1 MDLFRYFI
9 RFLYKIRWYLIILPI
24 ISLIV
29 AWFLTRNM
37 EHIYDTNTTIYTG
50 MITGYN
56 LEGTTGSV
64 GGNSQTN
71 ITNLMLIVTTDNTIH
86 EVALRLFGRCMM
98 YGNPNKDNNYISAEH
113 FRQLNATVPPEVKAL
128 INRNSEDQTYANL
141 KAYEKPTQN
150 NYIFGLLNYHQY
162 FGIDNITSRL
172 KVLQLDQ
179 SDIIDIGYSANDA
192 GIAFNTLDI
201 LNKVFARQY
210 QQLRFG
216 ETNNV
221 IRFFE
226 KEVAR
231 LYKVLSNAEDDLI
244 RYNISKKIINY
255 EEQTKALTGLEAQ
268 QQNFRNDQLMN
279 YTTSKA
285 LLDYLERQLG
295 NRAQVIRSNREFTNQ
310 VRDISRIQSRIS
322 NLRIMSSEG
331 GGQNNESQEELA
343 KAQRDLQKATG
354 RVTQLT
360 KDIEAS
366 TFSTETGVKAND
378 MLERWLEQLL
388 LMEKTKAEMTA
399 TDIMK
404 ENLER
409 QYLFYAPIGAT
420 IERKV
425 RHISFIEGNYMEMLK
440 ALNAARMRQRNLQM
454 STATLR
460 VLNPPMFPLNA
471 QPTNRIM
478 ILLGSL
484 LLTFMLTAL
493 WFLIIEMLDRT
504 LRDRM
509 RSERITQIPVMGCF
523 PKESNLRYRRFNKT
537 IADMAMKQLSKSLLP
552 HFKEGQQNVLNFF
565 KEGQQNVLN
574 LISTDSGNGK
584 SYLAQELE
592 NYWISIGLEVRRLTY
607 DEDFLAEDSKFI
619 LAKDIKDL
627 CPDILPNEI
636 AIVEYPNMDDNS
648 ISPALL
654 NMGTINLMV
663 TRANRTWKDIDQK
676 ALKELQ
682 TMLDDDH
689 KDTLFMYLTE
699 ASRYAVEEFVGQLPP
714 YTRFNNFVYRISQ
727 LGLTATENE
736 HSL

>member
-1 MDLFRYFI
+1 MDLFRYFV
-9 RFLYKIRWYLIILPI
+9 RFLYKIRWYLVILPMI
-24 ISLIV
+24 ALIV
-29 AWFLTRNM
+29 AWFMTRNM
-37 EHIYDTNTTIYTG
+37 ERIYDTNTTIYTG

-56 LEGTTGSV
+56 LEGTGSV
-64 GGNSQTN
+64 GGNSQAN
-71 ITNLMLIVTTDNTIH
+71 MRNLMLIITTDNTIH

-113 FRQLNATVPPEVKAL
+113 FRQLNATVPAEVKAL
-128 INRNSEDQTYANL
+128 INHNSEAQTYANL
-141 KAYEKPTQN
+141 KAYERPSQD
-150 NYIFGLLNYHQY
+150 NYLFGILNFHQY
-162 FGIDNITSRL
+162 FGINNITSNL
-172 KVLQLDQ
+172 KVLQLNN

-192 GIAFNTLDI
+192 GIAYNTLDI
-201 LNKVFARQY
+201 LNEVFARQY
-210 QQLRFG
+210 QQIRFG

-231 LYKVLSNAEDDLI
+231 LYKILTNAEDDLI
-244 RYNISKKIINY
+244 RYNISKRIINY
-255 EEQTKALTGLEAQ
+255 GEQTKQLASLEAQ

-285 LLDYLERQLG
+285 LMDYLERQLG
-295 NRAQVIRSNREFTNQ
+295 NRAQVIRSNKEFTNQ

-322 NLRIMSSEG
+322 NLRLMSSESG
-331 GGQNNESQEELA
+331 AQNNESQEELA

-366 TFSTETGVKAND
+366 TYSTETGVRANS
-378 MLERWLEQLL
+378 MLDRWLEQILL
-388 LMEKTKAEMTA
+388 LEKTKAEMTA

-404 ENLER
+404 NNIDR

-420 IERKV
+420 LDRKD
-425 RHISFIEGNYMEMLK
+425 RHIGFIEGNYMEMLK
-440 ALNAARMRQRNLQM
+440 ALNAARLRQRNLQM

-471 QPTNRIM
+471 QPTNRLM
-478 ILLGSL
+478 ILLGAFFL
-484 LLTFMLTAL
+484 AFALTTL
-493 WFLIIEMLDRT
+493 WFLVIELLDRT

-509 RSERITQIPVMGCF
+509 RSERITKIPVMGCF

-537 IADMAMKQLSKSLLP
+537 IADMAMKQLSKALLP
-552 HFKEGQQNVLNFF
+552 HFKEGQQNVLN
-565 KEGQQNVLN
+565 L
-574 LISTDSGNGK
+574 LSTDSGNGK

-592 NYWISIGLEVRRLTY
+592 NYWISIGLQVRRLTY

-627 CPDILPNEI
+627 CPDILPDEI
-636 AIVEYPNMDDNS
+636 AIIEYPNLDDNS

-654 NMGTINLMV
+654 NMGTVNLMV
-663 TRANRTWKDIDQK
+663 TRANRTWKDVDQK
-676 ALKELQ
+676 ALKEVQ
-682 TMLDDDH
+682 AMLDEEH

-714 YTRFNNFVYRISQ
+714 YTKFNNFVYRMSQ
-727 LGLTATENE
+727 LGLTAIENE
-736 HSL
+736 HAK

>member
-366 TFSTETGVKAND
+366 TFSTETGVKANN

-552 HFKEGQQNVLNFF
+552 HFKEGQQNVLN
-565 KEGQQNVLN
+565 